1 MAKSIKEAVEQT
13 GDSKIK
19 KDPYEALAKQ
29 VKAEYDLAW
38 KQQKPKR
45 DEDEVRLKLYNNQKR
60 DKKAV
65 GDTTMFTIHQTV
77 MASLYV
83 DRLDS
88 EWVGR
93 NEGDD
98 EVAENLHALSESDY
112 DDMEKEI
119 IDYDWIWD
127 TCFFGRG
134 FVSMEEYLRDPD
146 QNLFLPLPYVIDP
159 IILLHDPFATS
170 VNGNREGRGQA
181 RFLGWEEKMTMRDME
196 EHPHFF
202 QEKISSDLS
211 HTGGTQSLLQ
221 DAKEARV
228 EAQGLQSLKLKDDE
242 KNLGVNAQYDITKWY
257 THYEHKGKVQKVKVW
272 LANDRDKVIGLEILK
287 GEKNKASKWNI
298 IDRPLYPHS
307 HDWYGTSIPDLT
319 EDKQRARAVA
329 QNLGLNA
336 MKADLYPM
344 YIYDSNKITNKSD
357 LNFDFNKFIPADG
370 ANDGIANAIQPLMKS
385 RPNMGLLNFIYTSL
399 DVSAQKATAT
409 PEIQQG
415 AMSSQERT
423 LGEINLISS
432 KVDTR
437 YSLSAKIFGWSEKAF
452 WRRWYQMHKENFKE
466 DIDEKVLR
474 IEGAFGAKWRP
485 LKKDNIIAVV
495 DPDVRI
501 ESRVLS
507 RAKQLEERQMAIQ
520 YFTLVLQDPTANR
533 RYILKKMGKLSGYRK
548 DEIERMLPLIVD
560 ERIAE
565 EQNILLN
572 DNKLVPVLPEDDHN
586 VHLEIHSR
594 ANDTKATA
602 AHIRTHVEALS
613 YKKTRPELF
622 PEETSQ
628 QNQFQPPTEGEQV
641 RIPNATS
648 QKQQPLAA
656 SETSGQTTQ
665 QTAQQF

>member
-1 MAKSIKEAVEQT
+1 MAKSIKSVLEQT

-29 VKAEYDLAW
+29 VKAEYELAW
-38 KQQKPKR
+38 KHEKPKK
-45 DEDEVRLKLYNNQKR
+45 DEAQVRLKLYNNQKR

-77 MASLYV
+77 LASLYV

-88 EWVGR
+88 QWIGK

-98 EVAENLHALSESDY
+98 EVAENLNSLAENDY
-112 DDMEKEI
+112 VDMEKEI
-119 IDYDWIWD
+119 FDYDWIWD

-134 FVSMEEYLRDPD
+134 FLSMEEYLRDPD
-146 QNLFLPLPYVIDP
+146 QNLYLPLPYVIDP
-159 IILLHDPFATS
+159 ILLLHDPFATS
-170 VNGNREGRGQA
+170 VNGNRSGRGQA
-181 RFLGWEEKMTMRDME
+181 RFLGWEEKMTKRDME
-196 EHPHFF
+196 AHPHIF
-202 QEKISSDLS
+202 EEAISSDLV
-211 HTGGTQSLLQ
+211 HTSTTQSLLQ
-221 DAKEARV
+221 DAKEART
-228 EAQGLQSLKLKDDE
+228 EAQGLQSVKLKENE

-272 LANDRDKVIGLEILK
+272 LANERSKVIGLEILK
-287 GEKNKASKWNI
+287 GEKNKPSRWNI

-344 YIYDSNKITNKSD
+344 YIYDSNKITNKKD

-370 ANDGIANAIQPLMKS
+370 ANEGIANAIMPLVKA
-385 RPNMGLLNFIYTSL
+385 RPNMGLLDFIYTSL
-399 DVSAQKATAT
+399 DASAQKATAT
-409 PEIQQG
+409 PELQQG

-423 LGEINLISS
+423 LGELNLISS

-437 YSLSAKIFGWSEKAF
+437 YSLSAKVFGWSERKF
-452 WRRWYQMHKENFKE
+452 WRRWYQMYKENFKE

-485 LKKDNIIAVV
+485 LNRENIIAEV
-495 DPDVRI
+495 DPDVKI

-507 RAKQLEERQMAIQ
+507 RARQLEERQMAIQ
-520 YFTLVLQDPTANR
+520 YFTLVLQDPTSNR
-533 RYILKKMGKLSGYRK
+533 RYILKRMGKLSGYRK
-548 DEIERMLPLIVD
+548 DEIERMLPPTVD

-572 DNKLVPVLPEDDHN
+572 ENKLAPVLPEDDHN

-594 ANDTKATA
+594 ANDTQA
-602 AHIRTHVEALS
+602 AKVHIRTHVEALS

-622 PEETSQ
+622 PEDTGEV
-628 QNQFQPPTEGEQV
+628 NQFQPPTSGEQMNV
-641 RIPNATS
+641 PNAVS
-648 QKQQPLAA
+648 QKQNPIAPSQTSDQGIPQP
-656 SETSGQTTQ
+656 Q
-665 QTAQQF
+665 